1 MATKGLTEITN
12 QTNDNQDDAAFFDQ
26 FSLKT
31 DGFTWTDPPVF
42 IKGNGQE
49 GKFYIGDLPLGE
61 KLQIIPLNYSE
72 WFGDLGM
79 TSQQTWG
86 QLWFVPVGS
95 DCPVSGTVCVMYIKT
110 GSLSEWRKK
119 RQLWE
124 ITNKKLYQFAIVDC
138 KFEKQSFQR
147 LNPENGASQ
156 TINYYTIKFD
166 FQNLDSNVEE
176 VKRLKA
182 EIKEKG
188 VSQNGLPELYSSHLY
203 NDSVSTMSM
212 VPLTLKNAA
221 PVNNE
226 QKQNQQQQQQPA
238 IAPALKTEQ
247 QEENDEIDEPI
258 F

>member
-1 MATKGLTEITN
+1 MATKSVTEIAN
-12 QTNDNQDDAAFFDQ
+12 QTNDDDAFFEQ

-31 DGFTWTDPPVF
+31 DGFTWTDPPVVV
-42 IKGNGQE
+42 KGNGQE

-61 KLQIIPLNYSE
+61 KLRIIPLNYSE

-79 TSQQTWG
+79 TSQQTFG

-95 DCPVSGTVCVMYIKT
+95 DCQVSGTVCVMYIKT

-147 LNPENGASQ
+147 LNENGASQ

-182 EIKEKG
+182 EIKDKG
-188 VSQNGLPELYSSHLY
+188 VNQNGLPELYSSHLY
-203 NDSVSTMSM
+203 TDSVSTISM

-221 PVNNE
+221 PMEPNQNT
-226 QKQNQQQQQQPA
+226 NQQPSLSPA
-238 IAPALKTEQ
+238 VETDKT
-247 QEENDEIDEPI
+247 EIDEPI